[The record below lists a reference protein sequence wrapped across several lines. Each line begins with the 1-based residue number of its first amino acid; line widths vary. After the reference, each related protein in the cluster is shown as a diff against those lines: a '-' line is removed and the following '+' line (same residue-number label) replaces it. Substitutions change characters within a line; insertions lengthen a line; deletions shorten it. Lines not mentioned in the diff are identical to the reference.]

1 MEPQE
6 ILEALERLRKMNIQ
20 RRDLFNSITEMNAQL
35 RTLDEERGRL
45 KREIERSVEEQM
57 NRGHE

>member
-6 ILEALERLRKMNIQ
+6 IPEALERLRKMNIQ
-20 RRDLFNSITEMNAQL
+20 RRNLFNSITEMNAQL